1 MASGRSYSDSIH
13 QDKRR
18 MWLGNGMTAITRTEA
33 AEDLDLVGRISFP
46 GPVKLLK
53 YGLKVRKVL
62 TDEWECTLMRNSSE
76 IAMVIAST
84 TAAAGAISSTVLDT
98 QYAVAGGSYLTIISS
113 TSAGGSTGSIAL
125 FIDYVPLFTGADTW
139 AV

>member
-1 MASGRSYSDSIH
+1 MASGRSYSESIH

-18 MWLGNGMTAITRTEA
+18 LWLGNGMTAITRTES
-33 AEDLDLVGRISFP
+33 AEDTDLVGRISFP

-53 YGLKVRKVL
+53 YGVKIRKAVS
-62 TDEWECTLMRNSSE
+62 DEWELTLMRNSSE
-76 IAMVIAST
+76 IGVVICST
-84 TAAAGAISSTVLDT
+84 SGAAGAISSTVLDT
-98 QYAVAGGSYLTIISS
+98 QYAVDGGSYLTIVSS
-113 TSAGGSTGSIAL
+113 TSAGGSTGSVAL